1 MQAFTRFV
9 AVLLV
14 VARYDVQ
21 IWSRRWS
28 NVLAA
33 LVMPFTYVL
42 VVYLAAA
49 AVGKSPV
56 ALVVNDPGP
65 QAAQMAQAIE
75 SADVFQVHLV
85 DAATAQQLYTNLE
98 AAAIITIPSGF
109 SQQVQ
114 EGLPAPILV
123 TANNLNAD
131 LADDLRR
138 AVPDAIT
145 TYYAHL
151 GPASPLKVTV
161 AEQDVRSQDVSV
173 FQFAVVPM
181 ISLLLLVN
189 ALISAGV
196 ATAREWEDRSIKE
209 LLLAPVSRTAL
220 ILGKVLAGVVST
232 FGLGMVMF
240 GLGYLLGWIQP
251 QGLSVLTMILAL
263 FLIALF
269 ASGLGIAIGTMVH
282 RVQSVTSLSTT
293 LSVWCFF
300 LAGGIGVL
308 QFEPDWL
315 KRVAAF
321 DPLTYGVHAMQMSVF
336 YNSSELLGRDIA
348 VLGGAAVLMIA
359 LGWAFMRRRIAQ

>member
-1 MQAFTRFV
+1 MQSLGRFFL
-9 AVLLV
+9 VLTV
-14 VARYDVQ
+14 TARHDLHMWGRQ
-21 IWSRRWS
+21 WS
-28 NVLAA
+28 NILAA

-56 ALVVNDPGP
+56 ALVVEDTGP
-65 QAAQMAQAIE
+65 VASQVAQAIQ

-98 AAAIITIPSGF
+98 AAAIITIPPDLD
-109 SQQVQ
+109 QQVQ
-114 EGLPAPILV
+114 EGLPAPIMV
-123 TANNLNAD
+123 VANNLNAD
-131 LADDLRR
+131 LGNDIRR

-145 TYYAHL
+145 VYYEQL

-161 AEQDVRSQDVSV
+161 AEHDLRSQDVSV

-196 ATAREWEDRSIKE
+196 ATSREWEEQSIKE
-209 LLLAPVSRTAL
+209 LLLAPVSHTAL
-220 ILGKVLAGVVST
+220 ISGKVLAGVVST
-232 FGLGMVMF
+232 FSLGMVMF
-240 GLGYLLGWIQP
+240 GLGYALGWTQP
-251 QGLSVLTMILAL
+251 QGIYVLNMILAI
-263 FLIALF
+263 FFISLF
-269 ASGLGIAIGTMVH
+269 ASGLGIAMGTILR

-315 KRVAAF
+315 KQIAAF

-336 YNSSELLGRDIA
+336 YNSSELFGRDMA
-348 VLGGAAVLMIA
+348 VLGGAALFMFI
-359 LGWAFMRRRIAQ
+359 LGWAFMRRGIAQ

>member
-1 MQAFTRFV
+1 MQSFKSFFLV
-9 AVLLV
+9 LAVT
-14 VARYDVQ
+14 ARHDLR
-21 IWSRRWS
+21 IWSRQWS
-28 NVLAA
+28 NILAA

-56 ALVVNDPGP
+56 ALVVEDTGP
-65 QAAQMAQAIE
+65 VASQVAQAIQ
-75 SADVFQVHLV
+75 SADVFQVHRV
-85 DAATAQQLYTNLE
+85 DAATAQQLYTNLK
-98 AAAIITIPSGF
+98 AAAILTIPTGF

-123 TANNLNAD
+123 VANNLNAD
-131 LADDLRR
+131 LGNDIRR

-145 TYYAHL
+145 VYYEQL
-151 GPASPLKVTV
+151 GPSSPLRVTV
-161 AEQDVRSQDVSV
+161 AEQDLRSQDVSV

-196 ATAREWEDRSIKE
+196 AASREWEERSIKE
-209 LLLAPVSRTAL
+209 LLLAPVPRTAL

-232 FGLGMVMF
+232 FSLGMVMF
-240 GLGYLLGWIQP
+240 GLGYILGWTQP
-251 QGLSVLTMILAL
+251 QGIYTLCMILAI
-263 FLIALF
+263 FLISVF
-269 ASGLGIAIGTMVH
+269 ASGLGIAMGTMLH

-293 LSVWCFF
+293 LSVWFFF

-315 KRVAAF
+315 KQIAAF

-336 YNSSELLGRDIA
+336 YSSTEFFDRDVV
-348 VLGGAAVLMIA
+348 VLGGTALLMIV
-359 LGWAFMRRRIAQ
+359 LGWAFMRRGFAQ

>member
-1 MQAFTRFV
+1 MQTFGRFFLV
-9 AVLLV
+9 LAVT
-14 VARYDVQ
+14 ARHDLR
-21 IWSRRWS
+21 IWSRQWS
-28 NVLAA
+28 NILAA

-56 ALVVNDPGP
+56 ALVVEDPGP
-65 QAAQMAQAIE
+65 VAASVAQAIE
-75 SADVFQVHLV
+75 TADVFQVRVV
-85 DAATAQQLYTNLE
+85 DAASAQQLYANLE

-131 LADDLRR
+131 LANDIRR
-138 AVPDAIT
+138 AVPDAIA
-145 TYYAHL
+145 TYYQQL
-151 GPASPLKVTV
+151 GPASPLMVTV
-161 AEQDVRSQDVSV
+161 AEQDLRSQDVSV

-196 ATAREWEDRSIKE
+196 STSREWEERSIKE

-240 GLGYLLGWIQP
+240 GLGYALGWTQP
-251 QGLSVLTMILAL
+251 QGIYVLTMILAI
-263 FLIALF
+263 FLISLF
-269 ASGLGIAIGTMVH
+269 ASGLGIAMGTILH

-293 LSVWCFF
+293 LSVWFFF

-315 KRVAAF
+315 KQVAAF

-336 YNSSELLGRDIA
+336 YNSSELFGRDVA
-348 VLGGAAVLMIA
+348 VLGGAALLMIL
-359 LGWAFMRRRIAQ
+359 LGWAFMRRGIAQ